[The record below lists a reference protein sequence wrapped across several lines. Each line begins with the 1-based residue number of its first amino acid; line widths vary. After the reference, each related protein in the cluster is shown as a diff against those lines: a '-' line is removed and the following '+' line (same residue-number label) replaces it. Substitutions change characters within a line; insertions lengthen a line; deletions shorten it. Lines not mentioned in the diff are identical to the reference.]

1 MKERNNDIEESVL
14 DELTLGLLGS
24 HLKPEPALSAE
35 KVLTIR
41 TNLMQQIDMIE
52 SQSNA
57 QLVTIRSDEG
67 DWQLLAPKIYKKV
80 LSFDKMSG
88 VESYLLRLEA
98 GAQAPAHDHPHD
110 ELCLVL
116 EGDVQFDDV
125 YLKQGDYHFAPQGS
139 SHGTATSQTGALIFL
154 QAKIAA

>member
-1 MKERNNDIEESVL
+1 MKELKNQIEDLVI
-14 DELTLGLLGS
+14 DEQTLGLLGA
-24 HLKPEPALSAE
+24 HLKPEPQLSSDRALKMRST
-35 KVLTIR
+35 L
-41 TNLMQQIDMIE
+41 LQQIDILE
-52 SQSNA
+52 SKSSEK
-57 QLVTIRSDEG
+57 LVTIRSDEG
-67 DWQLLAPKIYKKV
+67 DWEILAPKIFKKV
-80 LSFDKMSG
+80 LSFDSESG

-98 GAQAPAHDHPHD
+98 GAQAPSHEHPHD

-139 SHGTATSQTGALIFL
+139 IHGAATTEHGALIFL